1 MITINLLPETAFL
14 ARRARCRAR
23 RLLAIL
29 AVIVCIILAVI
40 CGGYLVQVAAG
51 ADAQKR
57 DEVSSEIRSA
67 QQALL
72 DRQRELGQWELSL
85 RQRESAQASKEWVSG
100 QIIAIGSLIPKHVTL
115 SSLKISESQIVLV
128 GIAGGRSD
136 VGELVNALRL
146 HEQTRDVS
154 VETLKDSTV
163 NRQTVQEFVIRVV
176 SRASIEIG
184 LSDARS
190 ESREKDRITD

>member
-1 MITINLLPETAFL
+1 
-14 ARRARCRAR
+14 
-23 RLLAIL
+23 
-29 AVIVCIILAVI
+29 VIVCIILAVI

-67 QQALL
+67 QQALV

>member
-1 MITINLLPETAFL
+1 
-14 ARRARCRAR
+14 
-23 RLLAIL
+23 
-29 AVIVCIILAVI
+29 VIVCIILAVI